1 MAGSTVNGNA
11 GGASSQGATITCT
24 PLNSQLAATQFAI
37 ADSSGNFSF
46 TLAAG
51 NYQLTAD
58 TRNIAFGGAYYGFVY
73 RQIIPVVVDGTTTVS
88 GINFAIPVNPNSV
101 NVQY

>member
-1 MAGSTVNGNA
+1 MASSVTGNA
-11 GGASSQGATITCT
+11 GGSSAQGATITCT

-46 TLAAG
+46 SLAAG

-58 TRNIAFGGAYYGFVY
+58 TRNITTGAFFGFVY
-73 RQIIPVVVDGTTTVS
+73 RSIVPLVVDGVTAVS
-88 GINFAIPVNPNSV
+88 GVNFAQPVNPNSV
-101 NVQY
+101 NTQY